1 MTILVTGGAGF
12 IGSHMVWSLV
22 DAGKDVVIIDNLST
36 GFSCF
41 LPKEVSVYKINIGDY
56 DSVLNVIEKYNVK
69 SIIHFAGSAVVPDSV
84 GDPLFY
90 YCNNTSNTRSLLQA
104 AVAGKVEN
112 FVFSSTAAV
121 YGGNHP
127 AGVVESTDLRPES
140 PYGWSKLMSEIMIQ
154 DAGRAYG
161 LNYKILRYFN
171 VSGADPKGRTGQ
183 STKDATH
190 LIKAACEAAS
200 GKRPYLSV
208 FGTDYDTL
216 DGTCVRDFIHVSDL
230 VEAHVLALEDLRN
243 GGKSAVLNCG
253 YGKGY
258 SVLDVVNSVRRVSGR
273 DFEVKLQS
281 RRMGDAT
288 RVVAN
293 VEFLKRDLSW
303 QPRFENLDV
312 IVAHALEWEKKLL
325 VTNHDLS

>member
-41 LPKEVSVYKINIGDY
+41 LPKEVPVYEMNIGDY
-56 DSVLNVIEKYNVK
+56 DSVLHVIKGHNIE

-84 GDPLFY
+84 DDPLSY
-90 YCNNTSNTRSLLQA
+90 YCNNTSNTRTLLQA
-104 AVAGKVEN
+104 AVAGEVKN

-121 YGGNHP
+121 YGGNHS

-161 LNYKILRYFN
+161 LKYKILRYFN

-190 LIKAACEAAS
+190 LIKVACEAAA
-200 GKRPYLSV
+200 GKRPCLSV
-208 FGTDYDTL
+208 FGADYDTP

-230 VEAHVLALEDLRN
+230 VSAHMLALDDLRN
-243 GGKSAVLNCG
+243 GGKSTVLNCG

-273 DFEVKLQS
+273 SFEVKFQS
-281 RRMGDAT
+281 RRIGDAT

-293 VEFLKRDLSW
+293 AESLKRDLSW
-303 QPRFENLDV
+303 QPKFEDLDV
-312 IVAHALEWEKKLL
+312 IVAHALEWENKL
-325 VTNHDLS
+325 VATNHNLY